1 MKASILTCLLI
12 FTTIITQAQKPRDGS
27 YTFAIAFAEWGGK
40 SQGNT
45 CTVIVKGNQV
55 KVINNG
61 TGTLKQFK
69 GEVMDEGILMIH
81 RTGRWIIGHDA
92 KDKYAKQ
99 IGGCS
104 DGPAEIDFKNKR
116 FWIC

>member
-1 MKASILTCLLI
+1 MKALLLTSLLT
-12 FTTIITQAQKPRDGS
+12 FATLLTQAQKPKDGT
-27 YTFAIAFAEWGGK
+27 YTFAIAFTEWGGQ

-81 RTGRWIIGHDA
+81 RTGKWIIGHDP

-99 IGGCS
+99 VGGCS
-104 DGPAEIDFKNKR
+104 GGPAEIDFKNKR

>member
-1 MKASILTCLLI
+1 MRTFILFCLLT
-12 FTTIITQAQKPRDGS
+12 FTTLLIQAQKPKDGT
-27 YTFAIAFAEWGGK
+27 YTFSIAFAEWGGK

-45 CTVIVKGNQV
+45 CTVIIKGNKV

-61 TGTLKQFK
+61 TGTLKNYK
-69 GEVMDEGILMIH
+69 GYVMDEGILMIH
-81 RTGRWIIGHDA
+81 RTGKWIIGQNA
-92 KDKYAKQ
+92 KDKYAKE

-104 DGPAEIDFKNKR
+104 GGPSELDFKKKL